1 MLYVDLYTHL
11 IVLAY
16 TLVVIPIFTAL
27 LPIERQE
34 VARHAGIGASVE
46 LRVSIPCS
54 NPNYTNFDRKDTHK
68 GS

>member
-1 MLYVDLYTHL
+1 MLYVDLYTHI

-16 TLVVIPIFTAL
+16 TLVVIPIFTTL
-27 LPIERQE
+27 LHIERQE
-34 VARHAGIGASVE
+34 VAHHAGIEASVE

-54 NPNYTNFDRKDTHK
+54 TPNYIFYGKDTTK